1 MRKPKLT
8 LTLLAGIVAL
18 LIVVPLAAASGNT
31 QCGCSSTIQV
41 VPIGST
47 ETGSPLITSTPA
59 NLIIYHTGQG
69 PITNVWLLIVINKP
83 TYDKLLCITFN
94 GKILMIKSDFK
105 LATESKIPPETA
117 NWITGYPGSDCQYE
131 VNAIRSN
138 MNEAKNSQLYYALK
152 YILPEITTSPTHFQ
166 LAVILSGSAQLKA
179 LVLALGTYYPTCK
192 IYEPCITRLPLC
204 QPFNRDSSFSKST
217 FVLPEVATL
226 AITAAPF
233 GALGLYTVKRKK
245 K

>member
-1 MRKPKLT
+1 MRRPKLT
-8 LTLLAGIVAL
+8 PILLATIVLL
-18 LIVVPLAAASGNT
+18 LIAIPLAAADNNI
-31 QCGCSSTIQV
+31 QCDCASTIQV
-41 VPIGST
+41 VPVGAT
-47 ETGSPLITSTPA
+47 ETGSPLITTTPA

-83 TYDKLLCITFN
+83 TYDKLLLITFN
-94 GKILMIKSDFK
+94 GKILMTKNDFK
-105 LATESKIPPETA
+105 LVTDNKIPPEEA
-117 NWITGYPGSDCQYE
+117 NWITGYPGSECQYE

-138 MNEAKNSQLYYALK
+138 MNEAKNSQLYYALG
-152 YILPEITTSPTHFQ
+152 YILPQITTSPTHFQ
-166 LAVILSGSAQLKA
+166 LVIILSSSAQLKA
-179 LVLALGTYYPTCK
+179 LVLALGTYYPTCQ
-192 IYEPCITRLPLC
+192 IYKNSIACLPVC

-233 GALGLYTVKRKK
+233 GALGLYAVKRKK